1 MIRVGIIGT
10 GLIAKEHAQALDMVK
25 DTARLAA
32 AADIDQSRLEAF
44 GETHPATRRYREPME
59 LIADPEVDLVAITT
73 PPAAHEELVIA
84 TLEKGKSVFCEK
96 PLAHS
101 LASAARIAEME
112 RRHPGSL
119 GVSYQLRC
127 DPYYRRLLWLCKNG
141 WIGEIQ
147 SALIER
153 HSYIPH
159 ANLDKGWWG
168 SWKVGGGGVL
178 ITQLIHELDL
188 LLLVMGRP
196 ASV

>member
-25 DTARLAA
+25 DTVRLAA
-32 AADIDQSRLEAF
+32 AADIEPGRLEAF
-44 GETHPATRRYREPME
+44 GEAHPATRRFREPME

-73 PPAAHEELVIA
+73 PPAAHEELVTA
-84 TLEKGKSVFCEK
+84 ALEKGKSVFCEK

-112 RRHPGSL
+112 GRYPGRL
-119 GVSYQLRC
+119 AVSYQLRC
-127 DPYYRRLLWLCKNG
+127 DPYYRRLLWLCRNG

-147 SALIER
+147 SSLIER

-159 ANLDKGWWG
+159 ANLGEGFDRATWIADSFLAGHRRAGHFPW
-168 SWKVGGGGVL
+168 
-178 ITQLIHELDL
+178 
-188 LLLVMGRP
+188 
-196 ASV
+196 